1 MNVDNIVVKTSL
13 RAILNSSV
21 LMCVMLLVAHPA
33 WAGSCKN
40 TSRSGKMMDSSKLSA
55 DTLVK
60 NQRSSGKYDVQILR
74 GGTVK
79 QSKTL
84 SPGESVSHLATT
96 SWNATDPAS
105 TLEVRVFKPGE
116 TSNYASCAYKVHDNN
131 GSYVWKLAQ
140 DPICQNLSNICPDG
154 DCDITCSK
162 SFNKDKDKYKTHFTI
177 VDM

>member
-1 MNVDNIVVKTSL
+1 MNFDKTVVKKNL
-13 RAILNSSV
+13 RTVLNNSV
-21 LMCVMLLVAHPA
+21 LMCVMLLAAHPV
-33 WAGSCKN
+33 WAGSCKD
-40 TSRSGKMMDSSKLSA
+40 TTRSGKMIDSNKLSA

-60 NQRSSGKYDVQILR
+60 NQRSSGNYAVQILR

-131 GSYVWKLAQ
+131 GDFEWKLTQ
-140 DPICQNLSNICPDG
+140 DPICQNLNNICPEG